1 MKGDGIVGSSHE
13 EDDDVVT
20 VDTLRRLLFVEF
32 LTNAVKRIKK
42 RTKKITENFLTTYFL
57 NFQFLINSQIFY
69 KYQFQNHK
77 NYLSLLHI

>member
-1 MKGDGIVGSSHE
+1 MIFSRSFFKLLIFSSE
-13 EDDDVVT
+13 T
-20 VDTLRRLLFVEF
+20 KIISSILFVEF